1 MHMDECAPHN
11 VTSKVPWH
19 ELHGGSQ
26 VVPGLIAL
34 LYRVIYKEHRT

>member
-1 MHMDECAPHN
+1 MHVDERAPHH

-26 VVPGLIAL
+26 VVPGLVAL
-34 LYRVIYKEHRT
+34 LYRVICKENNK